1 MSHLENFLEKLWS
14 REEEYIKN
22 LCETVPR
29 RTLLIDVLNMIP
41 KNMIV
46 DLHFQE
52 YYKHPFVDV
61 PAQYCLNNLPK
72 EFLTYRRIDTLEM
85 DRWYGGPGINNFRHI
100 LLIELPCYHWEMI
113 KWGEDRRLMYHPK
126 DRRRY
131 NDAMSHCSWYKGY
144 YGGIF
149 SDLL

>member
-1 MSHLENFLEKLWS
+1 MSLSKSFLEKLWS
-14 REEEYIKN
+14 KEEKYIKN

-29 RTLLIDVLNMIP
+29 RTLLVEVLNMIP

-61 PAQYCLNNLPK
+61 PAQYCLDNLPK
-72 EFLTYRRIDTLEM
+72 EFLIYRRIDTLKM
-85 DRWYGGPGINNFRHI
+85 SKWYGGPGLNNFRPI

-126 DRRRY
+126 DRDRY
-131 NDAMSHCSWYKGY
+131 SDAMSHLSWYKGY
-144 YGGIF
+144 YGSI
-149 SDLL
+149 LWRR

>member
-1 MSHLENFLEKLWS
+1 MSHLKNFLRKFWSKEEKYI
-14 REEEYIKN
+14 EE
-22 LCETVPR
+22 LCETVPHKTR
-29 RTLLIDVLNMIP
+29 LEEVLRTIP

-52 YYKHPFVDV
+52 YYRHPFRYVS
-61 PAQYCLNNLPK
+61 AQYCLDNLPK
-72 EFLTYRRIDTLEM
+72 PFLDYRQINSLDMSRLYD
-85 DRWYGGPGINNFRHI
+85 GQGINKLRPV
-100 LLIELPCYHWEMI
+100 LLVDLPCYHWEMI

>member
-1 MSHLENFLEKLWS
+1 MSLLKNFLEKLWS
-14 REEEYIKN
+14 KEKEYIKN

-29 RTLLIDVLNMIP
+29 RTLLVDVLNNIP

-52 YYKHPFVDV
+52 YYKHPFVNV
-61 PAQYCLNNLPK
+61 PAQYCLDNLPK
-72 EFLTYRRIDTLEM
+72 EFLVYRRIDRLKM
-85 DRWYGGPGINNFRHI
+85 DKWYGGPGLNNFRPI
-100 LLIELPCYHWEMI
+100 LLIELPCYHCEMI

-131 NDAMSHCSWYKGY
+131 NDPMSHCSCYKGY

-149 SDLL
+149 IDLS